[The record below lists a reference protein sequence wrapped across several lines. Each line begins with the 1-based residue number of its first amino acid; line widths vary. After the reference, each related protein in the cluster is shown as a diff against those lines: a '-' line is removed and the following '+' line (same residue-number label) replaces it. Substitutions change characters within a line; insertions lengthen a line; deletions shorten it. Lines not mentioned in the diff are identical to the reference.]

1 MPRKFSFDF
10 PDDLTT
16 KIVEESDRRKVTY
29 ADVVRQAVE
38 EYFQRDRQRHNF
50 EALLFEVVKNRA
62 VLLRCFDMVGKE
74 LSAAVLEE
82 AGKDATVYLEQT
94 WKKPS

>member
-16 KIVEESDRRKVTY
+16 KIVEESDRRHVTY

-38 EYFQRDRQRHNF
+38 EYFQRDRQRQNF
-50 EALLFEVVKNRA
+50 EALFWEVVRNRA
-62 VLLRCFDMVGKE
+62 VLLRCFDMAGKE
-74 LSAAVLEE
+74 LSEELLEE
-82 AGKDATVYLEQT
+82 AGKDATAYLEQ
-94 WKKPS
+94 KRKRS